1 MGLEP
6 TTSPP
11 TLLLQSEEVPFML
24 ELMGARVIWSEGLII
39 SIQGL
44 KKSLVWIFTVQV
56 IVSFLIMDENCNWIL
71 TVRPR
76 NLLVEYR
83 KDE

>member
-56 IVSFLIMDENCNWIL
+56 IVSFVIRDKNCNWIL

-76 NLLVEYR
+76 TLTGRVSER
-83 KDE
+83 

>member
-6 TTSPP
+6 TTSPA

-56 IVSFLIMDENCNWIL
+56 IVSFLIRDKNCNWIL

-76 NLLVEYR
+76 TLIGRVSER
-83 KDE
+83 

>member
-1 MGLEP
+1 
-6 TTSPP
+6 
-11 TLLLQSEEVPFML
+11 ML

-76 NLLVEYR
+76 RFIGRVSER
-83 KDE
+83 